1 MFDIIISDIGGI
13 FMYQFTED
21 CVIGIKE
28 IDEEHKKLFGLIN
41 ETMDLMGKG
50 SDARIVGMNLLKELK
65 DYVKT
70 HFAHE
75 EAYMEQI
82 KDPELPR
89 QKKEHAQFMEKV
101 ESYPV
106 AELTEE
112 ESKKMVDELL
122 PFMARWIYHHI
133 LGSDIMIGK
142 IIGTGKAEDVF
153 AFTNKYRTGIA
164 LIDDE
169 HKRLFEIIKET
180 NDLIQAELLHDKYDP
195 IVQILRELKDYTIM
209 HFEDEERYMEKIHYE
224 GLELQRIAHTAF
236 VDRLNEINLDDVDRA
251 QKEYLDELL
260 EFLLNWLT
268 NHILKMDKQIPN
280 ER

>member
-1 MFDIIISDIGGI
+1 
-13 FMYQFTED
+13 MYQFTED
-21 CVIGIKE
+21 CMTGVEK

-41 ETMDLMGKG
+41 ETMELMGKG
-50 SDARIVGMNLLKELK
+50 SDAKIVGMNLLKELK
-65 DYVKT
+65 KYVET

-75 EAYMEQI
+75 EDYMEQI

-101 ESYPV
+101 ESYQV
-106 AELTEE
+106 TELTEE
-112 ESKKMVDELL
+112 ESERVVNELL
-122 PFMARWIYHHI
+122 PCMARWIYHHI

-142 IIGTGKAEDVF
+142 IANTDTTEDAF
-153 AFTNKYRTGIA
+153 AFTDKYRTGIT
-164 LIDDE
+164 LIDEE
-169 HKRLFEIIKET
+169 HKRLFEIIRET
-180 NDLIQAELLHDKYDP
+180 NDLIKAELLHDKYDA

-224 GLELQRIAHTAF
+224 GLELQRMAHTAF
-236 VDRLNEINLDDVDRA
+236 VDRLNEINLDDVDRV

-268 NHILKMDKQIPN
+268 NHILRMDKQIPN